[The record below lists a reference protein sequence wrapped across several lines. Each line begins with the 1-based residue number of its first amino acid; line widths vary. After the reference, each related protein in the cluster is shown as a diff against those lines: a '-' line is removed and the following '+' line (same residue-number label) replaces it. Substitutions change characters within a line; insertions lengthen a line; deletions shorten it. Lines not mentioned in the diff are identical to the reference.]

1 MNFFD
6 WEFAREILPRLL
18 DASLTTIGIAL
29 AGFAIAVVLGL
40 FLAIGRRSR
49 HRWLSW
55 PVTGLIEFIR
65 STPLLIQVYFLF
77 YVFPNYGLNLSAMQA
92 GIIGIALHYACY
104 TAEVYRAGL
113 DAVPRSQW
121 EAVTALNMKPW
132 TAYRDVILPQAL
144 RPVLPALGNYLISIL
159 KDTPVLSA
167 ITVVEIMQRAKNIG
181 SESFRYLE
189 PITMVGVSP
198 GACAAWK
205 TAWSWPDEYANAR
218 HRRIEHRRHG
228 GRSAGAANGAFR
240 QRDQALWRADR
251 TGGPRP

>member
-65 STPLLIQVYFLF
+65 STSLLIQVYFLF

-144 RPVLPALGNYLISIL
+144 RPVMPALGNYLISIL

-189 PITMVGVSP
+189 PITMVGVFFLILSL
-198 GACAAWK
+198 GLAWCVRRL
-205 TAWSWPDEYANAR
+205 ENRMELAR
-218 HRRIEHRRHG
+218 
-228 GRSAGAANGAFR
+228 
-240 QRDQALWRADR
+240 
-251 TGGPRP
+251 

>member
-6 WEFAREILPRLL
+6 WHFAREILPRLL

-49 HRWLSW
+49 LRWLSW
-55 PVTGLIEFIR
+55 PITGLIEFIR

-132 TAYRDVILPQAL
+132 TAYRDAILPQAL

-189 PITMVGVSP
+189 PITMVGLFFLILSL
-198 GACAAWK
+198 GLAWCVRRL
-205 TAWSWPDEYANAR
+205 ENRMELAR
-218 HRRIEHRRHG
+218 
-228 GRSAGAANGAFR
+228 
-240 QRDQALWRADR
+240 
-251 TGGPRP
+251 

>member
-6 WEFAREILPRLL
+6 WQFAREILPRLL

-40 FLAIGRRSR
+40 FLAIARRSR
-49 HRWLSW
+49 QRWLSW
-55 PVTGLIEFIR
+55 PITGLIEFIR

-189 PITMVGVSP
+189 PIPMVGVFFLILSL
-198 GACAAWK
+198 GLAWCVRRL
-205 TAWSWPDEYANAR
+205 ENRMELAR
-218 HRRIEHRRHG
+218 
-228 GRSAGAANGAFR
+228 
-240 QRDQALWRADR
+240 
-251 TGGPRP
+251 

>member
-132 TAYRDVILPQAL
+132 TAYRDVILPWWKSCSGP
-144 RPVLPALGNYLISIL
+144 R
-159 KDTPVLSA
+159 TSA
-167 ITVVEIMQRAKNIG
+167 PRVSATWSRSPWSA
-181 SESFRYLE
+181 SSSSFSASA
-189 PITMVGVSP
+189 SP
-198 GACAAWK
+198 GACAAWNI
-205 TAWSWPDEYANAR
+205 AWSWPDEYANAR

-251 TGGPRP
+251 TGGARP

>member
-1 MNFFD
+1 
-6 WEFAREILPRLL
+6 RLL

-189 PITMVGVSP
+189 PITMVGVFFLILSL
-198 GACAAWK
+198 GLAWCV
-205 TAWSWPDEYANAR
+205 
-218 HRRIEHRRHG
+218 RRLE
-228 GRSAGAANGAFR
+228 
-240 QRDQALWRADR
+240 
-251 TGGPRP
+251 

>member
-6 WEFAREILPRLL
+6 WQFAREILPRLL

-49 HRWLSW
+49 LRWLSW
-55 PVTGLIEFIR
+55 PITGLIEFIR

-77 YVFPNYGLNLSAMQA
+77 YVFPNYGLSFSAMQA

-189 PITMVGVSP
+189 PITMVGLFFLILSL
-198 GACAAWK
+198 GLAWCV
-205 TAWSWPDEYANAR
+205 
-218 HRRIEHRRHG
+218 RRLENRMEL
-228 GRSAGAANGAFR
+228 A
-240 QRDQALWRADR
+240 
-251 TGGPRP
+251 

>member
-6 WEFAREILPRLL
+6 WQFAGEILPRLL

-49 HRWLSW
+49 KRWLSW
-55 PVTGLIEFIR
+55 PLTGLIEFIR

-77 YVFPNYGLNLSAMQA
+77 YVFPNYGLSLSAMQA

-121 EAVTALNMKPW
+121 EAVTALNMKPR

-189 PITMVGVSP
+189 PITMVGLFFLILSL
-198 GACAAWK
+198 GLAWCVRRL
-205 TAWSWPDEYANAR
+205 ENRMELAR
-218 HRRIEHRRHG
+218 
-228 GRSAGAANGAFR
+228 
-240 QRDQALWRADR
+240 
-251 TGGPRP
+251 

>member
-6 WEFAREILPRLL
+6 WQFAREILPRLL

-49 HRWLSW
+49 LRWLSL
-55 PVTGLIEFIR
+55 PITGLIEFIR

-189 PITMVGVSP
+189 PITMVGLFFLILSL
-198 GACAAWK
+198 GLAWCVRRL
-205 TAWSWPDEYANAR
+205 ENRMELAR
-218 HRRIEHRRHG
+218 
-228 GRSAGAANGAFR
+228 
-240 QRDQALWRADR
+240 
-251 TGGPRP
+251 

>member
-6 WEFAREILPRLL
+6 WQFAREILPRLL

-49 HRWLSW
+49 LRWLSW
-55 PVTGLIEFIR
+55 PITGLIEFIR

-77 YVFPNYGLNLSAMQA
+77 YVFPNYGLSLSAMQA

-189 PITMVGVSP
+189 PITMVGLFFLILSL
-198 GACAAWK
+198 GLAWCVRRL
-205 TAWSWPDEYANAR
+205 ENRMELAR
-218 HRRIEHRRHG
+218 
-228 GRSAGAANGAFR
+228 
-240 QRDQALWRADR
+240 
-251 TGGPRP
+251 

>member
-77 YVFPNYGLNLSAMQA
+77 YVFPSYGLNLSAMQA

-189 PITMVGVSP
+189 PITMVGVFFLILSL
-198 GACAAWK
+198 GLAWCVRRL
-205 TAWSWPDEYANAR
+205 ENRMELAR
-218 HRRIEHRRHG
+218 
-228 GRSAGAANGAFR
+228 
-240 QRDQALWRADR
+240 
-251 TGGPRP
+251 

>member
-40 FLAIGRRSR
+40 FLAFGRRSR

-189 PITMVGVSP
+189 PITMVGVFFLILSL
-198 GACAAWK
+198 GLAWCVRRL
-205 TAWSWPDEYANAR
+205 ENRMELAR
-218 HRRIEHRRHG
+218 
-228 GRSAGAANGAFR
+228 
-240 QRDQALWRADR
+240 
-251 TGGPRP
+251 

>member
-6 WEFAREILPRLL
+6 WQFAREILPRLL

-40 FLAIGRRSR
+40 FIAIGRRSR
-49 HRWLSW
+49 LRWLSW
-55 PVTGLIEFIR
+55 PVTGLIEFIP

-113 DAVPRSQW
+113 DAVPRSHW

-144 RPVLPALGNYLISIL
+144 RPVLPPLGNYLISIL

-189 PITMVGVSP
+189 PITMVGVFFLILSL
-198 GACAAWK
+198 GLAWCVRRL
-205 TAWSWPDEYANAR
+205 ENRMELAR
-218 HRRIEHRRHG
+218 
-228 GRSAGAANGAFR
+228 
-240 QRDQALWRADR
+240 
-251 TGGPRP
+251 

>member
-77 YVFPNYGLNLSAMQA
+77 YVFPSYGLNLSAMQA

-189 PITMVGVSP
+189 PITMVGVFFLILSL
-198 GACAAWK
+198 GLAWCV
-205 TAWSWPDEYANAR
+205 
-218 HRRIEHRRHG
+218 RRLEHRMELAR
-228 GRSAGAANGAFR
+228 
-240 QRDQALWRADR
+240 
-251 TGGPRP
+251 

>member
-132 TAYRDVILPQAL
+132 TAYRDVILLQAL

-159 KDTPVLSA
+159 GDTPVLSA

-189 PITMVGVSP
+189 PITMVGVFFILSL
-198 GACAAWK
+198 GLAWCVRRL
-205 TAWSWPDEYANAR
+205 ENRMELAR
-218 HRRIEHRRHG
+218 
-228 GRSAGAANGAFR
+228 
-240 QRDQALWRADR
+240 
-251 TGGPRP
+251 

>member
-77 YVFPNYGLNLSAMQA
+77 YVFPKYGLNLSAMQA

-189 PITMVGVSP
+189 PITMVGVFFLILSL
-198 GACAAWK
+198 GLAWCVRRL
-205 TAWSWPDEYANAR
+205 ENRMELAR
-218 HRRIEHRRHG
+218 
-228 GRSAGAANGAFR
+228 
-240 QRDQALWRADR
+240 
-251 TGGPRP
+251 

>member
-6 WEFAREILPRLL
+6 WHFAREILPRLL

-49 HRWLSW
+49 LRWLSW
-55 PVTGLIEFIR
+55 PITGLIEFIR

-144 RPVLPALGNYLISIL
+144 
-159 KDTPVLSA
+159 
-167 ITVVEIMQRAKNIG
+167 EIMQRAKNIG

-189 PITMVGVSP
+189 PITMVGLFFLILSL
-198 GACAAWK
+198 GLAWCVRRL
-205 TAWSWPDEYANAR
+205 ENRMELAR
-218 HRRIEHRRHG
+218 
-228 GRSAGAANGAFR
+228 
-240 QRDQALWRADR
+240 
-251 TGGPRP
+251 

>member
-49 HRWLSW
+49 HCWLSW

-189 PITMVGVSP
+189 PITMVGVFFLILSL
-198 GACAAWK
+198 GLAWCVRRL
-205 TAWSWPDEYANAR
+205 ENRMELAR
-218 HRRIEHRRHG
+218 
-228 GRSAGAANGAFR
+228 
-240 QRDQALWRADR
+240 
-251 TGGPRP
+251 

>member
-77 YVFPNYGLNLSAMQA
+77 YVFPVTASTSAPCRRGSSVSRCTTPA
-92 GIIGIALHYACY
+92 
-104 TAEVYRAGL
+104 TP
-113 DAVPRSQW
+113 PRS
-121 EAVTALNMKPW
+121 TAPAW
-132 TAYRDVILPQAL
+132 TRC
-144 RPVLPALGNYLISIL
+144 
-159 KDTPVLSA
+159 
-167 ITVVEIMQRAKNIG
+167 RARSGK
-181 SESFRYLE
+181 R
-189 PITMVGVSP
+189 SP
-198 GACAAWK
+198 
-205 TAWSWPDEYANAR
+205 R
-218 HRRIEHRRHG
+218 
-228 GRSAGAANGAFR
+228 
-240 QRDQALWRADR
+240 
-251 TGGPRP
+251 

>member
-6 WEFAREILPRLL
+6 WQFAREILPRLL

-40 FLAIGRRSR
+40 FLAIARRSR
-49 HRWLSW
+49 QRWLSW
-55 PVTGLIEFIR
+55 PITGLIEFIR

-113 DAVPRSQW
+113 DAVPRAQW

-181 SESFRYLE
+181 SESFRYLV
-189 PITMVGVSP
+189 PITMVGVFFLILSL
-198 GACAAWK
+198 GLAWCVRRL
-205 TAWSWPDEYANAR
+205 ENRMELAR
-218 HRRIEHRRHG
+218 
-228 GRSAGAANGAFR
+228 
-240 QRDQALWRADR
+240 
-251 TGGPRP
+251 